1 MVWVVV
7 ATGIDGIPAYA
18 LIFHPLEAWSTIF
31 WCGITIFVIFG
42 QGFDFNLT
50 LRWFVYK
57 ARYTTSCNRIGLY
70 NVPVVLTVCELF
82 FNQGVDIWIILY
94 SEKIDLKI

>member
-1 MVWVVV
+1 VIWVVV
-7 ATGIDGIPAYA
+7 TTGIDSIPAYA
-18 LIFHPLEAWSTIF
+18 FIFHPLEAWPAIL

-50 LRWFVYK
+50 LRWFVHK
-57 ARYTTSCNRIGLY
+57 ARYTTPCKRVRFY

-82 FNQGVDIWIILY
+82 FNQRVDIWIILY